1 MKKQALAIGLGYLV
15 LLGGRTGVAASEEQA
30 SLKIGMEIT
39 YPPFESYDENNN
51 IVGSDP
57 ELARSIAAAL
67 GKTVEF
73 VDTKFL
79 NLINGLNSNKYDAII
94 SGMYITEERKLQA
107 LVIPYAMT
115 GSAILVTRGNKFQP
129 QIPEELCGKKVG
141 LEQGNSW
148 LPKLQ
153 KLSQVYCLPNQ
164 KPAVTLSEYPS
175 APEATQA
182 LLSGNVEAQVEIAG
196 AAHMISERT
205 RGRVVISSKN
215 LISPEVLGIFVKK
228 GNDSTYA
235 EISKALA
242 QSRANGEYY
251 EILKKYS
258 LEPVSE

>member
-1 MKKQALAIGLGYLV
+1 
-15 LLGGRTGVAASEEQA
+15 
-30 SLKIGMEIT
+30 MEIT

-57 ELARSIAAAL
+57 ELARSMARAL
-67 GKTVEF
+67 GRSVEF

-94 SGMYITEERKLQA
+94 SGMYITEERKLRA
-107 LVIPYAMT
+107 MVIPYAMT
-115 GSAILVTRGNKFQP
+115 GSAILVVRGNDFQP
-129 QIPEELCGKKVG
+129 QRPEELCGKKVG

-153 KLSQVYCLPNQ
+153 KLSQSYCLPNH

-196 AAHMISERT
+196 AANMISERT
-205 RGRVVISSKN
+205 RGRVVVSSKE

-235 EISKALA
+235 DISKALA
-242 QSRANGEYY
+242 SSRASGEYH
-251 EILKKYS
+251 EILKKYG
-258 LEPVSE
+258 LEPISE